1 MCIRDRVLGDLLT
14 EDGPGPEEQFE
25 KTDLRN
31 AVHEVMGKVLSPKAV
46 SYTHLDVYKRQLYQ
60 FLIYSSHTVAAFML

>member
-1 MCIRDRVLGDLLT
+1 MVLGDLLT

-31 AVHEVMGKVLSPKAV
+31 AVHEVMGESPV
-46 SYTHLDVYKRQLYQ
+46 SQG
-60 FLIYSSHTVAAFML
+60 AACPQPPAGA